1 MSATS
6 SISLLPRLSGPRW
19 VAAHQHRTTGR
30 VFGGFVAVSFL
41 AVAAFLAVSAG
52 ADPKADF
59 AQSADTGMTML
70 LQRVAG
76 AGMLLPALVG
86 AFVAGPLV
94 ARELESGTY
103 TWLWTQSV
111 SPVRW
116 LATKL
121 ALVSAVTLSGTAVLV
136 VLFRLARGALSAEA
150 QFSLSW
156 YDTAYEMLG
165 PVQVAMCAL
174 GIGVGALVGLL
185 VRKTV
190 PAMVVAGITVLTV
203 AWVFTGLLRK
213 SLWPVETLV
222 SKTPIESLHTPAVWD
237 FADGMLTASGT
248 RVLTETCWGT
258 EGVGKTPEQC
268 MADLGGV
275 QYFADVHPE
284 SHFWPLQLIE
294 SGLLLVLAGLA
305 VAVAFRVLRG
315 RHAGAS

>member
-1 MSATS
+1 MSTLT
-6 SISLLPRLSGPRW
+6 LLPPLRGPRW
-19 VAAHQHRTTGR
+19 VAARQHRLTGR
-30 VFGGFVAVSFL
+30 VFGAVVVFSLLAVAVFL
-41 AVAAFLAVSAG
+41 AVAAG
-52 ADPKADF
+52 TGPKTGF
-59 AQSADTGMTML
+59 ARSADTGMTML

-76 AGMLLPALVG
+76 AATLLPALVG
-86 AFVAGPLV
+86 TFVAGPLV

-136 VLFRLARGALSAEA
+136 VLFRLARGSLS
-150 QFSLSW
+150 QDSRFSLAW
-156 YDTAYEMLG
+156 YDTSYEMLG

-174 GIGVGALVGLL
+174 GIGVGTLVGLL
-185 VRKTV
+185 VRRTV

-203 AWVFTGLLRK
+203 SWTFSGLLREL
-213 SLWPVETLV
+213 LWPVDTLV
-222 SKTPIESLHTPAVWD
+222 SRTPIESLHTPGVWD
-237 FADGMLTASGT
+237 LADGMLTASGT
-248 RVLTETCWGT
+248 RVLSDTCLGT
-258 EGVGKTPEQC
+258 EGVGKTPERC

-275 QYFADVHPE
+275 RYFADVHPE
-284 SHFWPLQLIE
+284 THLWPLQLVE
-294 SGLLLVLAGLA
+294 SGLVLVLAGLA